1 MAHKVVKY
9 RLEANGTIPT
19 WLKFG
24 VIQGTG
30 GMFPVADNT
39 FSSPR
44 DNIMIGISNGNGEPI
59 PTDAKVGEIA
69 SKDDLTT
76 YLTSVSVV
84 DGTQIWT
91 QFNSDGEEED
101 FVPATAATKIWNDLD
116 TLNG

>member
-1 MAHKVVKY
+1 MAHKVAKY
-9 RLEANGTIPT
+9 RLEADGTIPT

-24 VIQGTG
+24 VSQCTG
-30 GMFPVADNT
+30 GMHPVADNT

-44 DNIMIGISNGNGEPI
+44 DWVMIGISADGEPI

-69 SKDDLTT
+69 SKNDLTT

-84 DGTQIWT
+84 DGEQTWT
-91 QFNSDGEEED
+91 QTNSDGEKEA

-116 TLNG
+116 TING